1 VMVHPSYLYVWK
13 ALDNFDPE
21 FAQDARN
28 VSIGLAIDGFT
39 PFGDNTTSYFC

>member
-1 VMVHPSYLYVWK
+1 MHSSNSNVWN

-28 VSIGLAIDGFT
+28 IHIGLAMDG
-39 PFGDNTTSYFC
+39 

>member
-1 VMVHPSYLYVWK
+1 MHHSDSNVWN

-28 VSIGLAIDGFT
+28 IRIGLATDG
-39 PFGDNTTSYFC
+39 